1 MPLFTDG
8 VVRAVTD
15 FVTHE
20 AVENVEGVVERVGG
34 TRRRQ
39 VVATGIE
46 SPADDVVRLDVDGST
61 YRAPISQSGN
71 GDLAFRGAYDTPSQ
85 ARDGSGTNYL
95 ADFLA
100 SHDLEPGRTVYV
112 DIIESGFRYGVRA
125 PGQTATYRETGA
137 PRSSL
142 ADIARSLDE

>member
-1 MPLFTDG
+1 M
-8 VVRAVTD
+8 TD

-20 AVENVEGVVERVGG
+20 AVENVAGVVERVGG

-39 VVATGIE
+39 VVATGID
-46 SPADDVVRLDVDGST
+46 PPTDDIVRLDVDSST
-61 YRAPISQSGN
+61 YRAPVSQSSD
-71 GDLAFRGAYDTPSQ
+71 GDLAFRGAYDSPSQ
-85 ARDGSGTNYL
+85 AREGTGTNHL

-100 SHDLEPGRTVYV
+100 SHELEPGRTVHV
-112 DIIESGFRYGVRA
+112 DIIESGFRYGIRA

-137 PRSSL
+137 PKSSL